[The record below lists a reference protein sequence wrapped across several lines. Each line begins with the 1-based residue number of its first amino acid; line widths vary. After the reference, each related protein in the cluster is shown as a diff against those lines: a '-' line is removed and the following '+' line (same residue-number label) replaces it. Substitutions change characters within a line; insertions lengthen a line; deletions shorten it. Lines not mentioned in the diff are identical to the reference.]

1 MGVAVSVLTELGVA
15 RPVPLVFDR
24 PALTHKPQQRFR
36 AGAQG
41 GDEQVHV
48 VKRLAVTPACAH
60 QLDDPAGSSPAL
72 SDGACGIAGTESPA
86 HLAAMTGLEIADHHR
101 EVPVATELGDDLLI
115 QPALV
120 VFDRQEQVGA
130 LLGGE
135 LKNAGEVCSAS
146 AWISTPWSSS
156 VLSKTFSASRSWDSP
171 VSNEVC
177 AIATPSSR
185 A

>member
-1 MGVAVSVLTELGVA
+1 VRRLLIGGSPDQGRYPASEVNDGACPEK
-15 RPVPLVFDR
+15 PVHLS
-24 PALTHKPQQRFR
+24 
-36 AGAQG
+36 AQG

-48 VKRLAVTPACAH
+48 VKQLAVTPAGAH

-72 SDGACGIAGTESPA
+72 TDGACGIAGPERPA
-86 HLAAMTGLEIADHHR
+86 HLAAMPGLEIADHHR
-101 EVPVATELGDDLLI
+101 EVPVSAELGDDLLI

-146 AWISTPWSSS
+146 AWISTPSSS
-156 VLSKTFSASRSWDSP
+156 NVLSKTFSASRSWDSP

>member
-1 MGVAVSVLTELGVA
+1 M
-15 RPVPLVFDR
+15 
-24 PALTHKPQQRFR
+24 
-36 AGAQG
+36 
-41 GDEQVHV
+41 HV

-72 SDGACGIAGTESPA
+72 SDSACGIAGTESPA

-101 EVPVATELGDDLLI
+101 EVPVSAELGDDLLI

-146 AWISTPWSSS
+146 ARISMPSSSS
-156 VLSKTFSASRSWDSP
+156 VLSKTFSASRSWDFP